1 MKKELTPL
9 RRKDVETGRTMER
22 EQVEK
27 WLLETAAIF
36 EKRLAETPATKKDDC
51 IEYASHRDAC
61 RWAAQA
67 IKRGDHLI

>member
-1 MKKELTPL
+1 MTKQLTPL

-36 EKRLAETPATKKDDC
+36 DKYLAQTPATKADKC
-51 IEYASHRDAC
+51 IEYASHRDSC

-67 IKRGDHLI
+67 IKRGDHVK